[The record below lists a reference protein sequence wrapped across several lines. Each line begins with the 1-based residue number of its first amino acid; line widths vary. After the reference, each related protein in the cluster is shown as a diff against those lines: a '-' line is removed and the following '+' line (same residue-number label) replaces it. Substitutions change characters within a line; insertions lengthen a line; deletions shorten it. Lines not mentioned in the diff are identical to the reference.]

1 MPVKFIVTTSIYPP
15 TEATR
20 KYAAMEDWSLVVV
33 ADKKTP
39 VDLYRDI
46 NCCLLDCNLQSA
58 RWPHLSDLIGW
69 DAPERKSLGVLFAYE
84 QGADII
90 ATDLEPTEKNHW
102 CSEGKFY
109 MDVEKIAADDAIKKY
124 PGRNVFMAWPP
135 YDNPMAYEV
144 VKNMGVGRK
153 LVFVGEGYG
162 GCTGDD
168 NFFQYLE
175 TNFEEID
182 IDFTIPRWSG
192 IYDGVRHYI
201 KTK

>member
-1 MPVKFIVTTSIYPP
+1 MILLEKEWRDLI
-15 TEATR
+15 
-20 KYAAMEDWSLVVV
+20 V
-33 ADKKTP
+33 ADNNRRFTLDYEVYVK
-39 VDLYRDI
+39 RDKFRSGI
-46 NCCLLDCNLQSA
+46 SWHIPNQGLI
-58 RWPHLSDLIGW
+58 DLIVENSPIVSVGSGFGYSEKLAS
-69 DAPERKSLGVLFAYE
+69 D

-102 CSEGKFY
+102 CSEGKY
-109 MDVEKIAADDAIKKY
+109 YIDVEKITAPDAVKKY
-124 PGRNVFMAWPP
+124 SGRNVFMAWPP

-144 VKNMGVGRK
+144 VKNMEVGRK

-192 IYDGVRHYI
+192 IYDGVRYYI
-201 KTK
+201 KSK